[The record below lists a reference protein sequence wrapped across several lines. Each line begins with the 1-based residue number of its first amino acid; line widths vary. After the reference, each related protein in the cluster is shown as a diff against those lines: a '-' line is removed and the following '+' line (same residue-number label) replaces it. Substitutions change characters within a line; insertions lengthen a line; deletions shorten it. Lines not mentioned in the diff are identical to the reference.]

1 MTSRLSPPWIAA
13 GVAFALA
20 LAFAWFTNHAWED
33 YYITLRASLNL
44 VEGHGLVFN
53 PGEKLHTFTS
63 PLGVLVPA
71 LCTALTGGAGHEA
84 AALWLFRVF
93 NATLLALA
101 AVLVWRRCATLGV
114 GHFARGAAFALIFAD
129 AKLVDFSINGMET
142 AVLVFF
148 LLLLWSELEAPGG
161 PRAGVIAAAC
171 AGLMWTR
178 PDAVV
183 LGAAVILPH
192 VLFRRR
198 ADGSARVPWLPLL
211 RGLLLGGLLYVP
223 WFAWAWWYY
232 GTPVPHTIIAK
243 AAVTSSVSWSD
254 FLLTPWHTLLGDSK
268 LLDVFLPAYWIY
280 GGWPRLLLAVA
291 HALAVVA
298 SFAWL
303 APGLTPVT
311 RRLSFAVFLGQF
323 YLGAIILFPWYS
335 PPWTAL
341 AALTVALVVDQVLQA
356 ARTGVRPW
364 LAAPV
369 RIAAALAVVVQV
381 GVFLGVAWQ
390 MRVQQ
395 RLIEDGGRREIG
407 EFLRAHA
414 TPGDTVFLEPLG
426 YIGYF
431 SQLKIYDYPGLS
443 SPEVVRAMRG
453 GAHRFTELID
463 RLHPTW
469 LVLRPNEIADPRL
482 PENAA
487 LRDYEVVRLWDARE
501 ALNAVRLLPGRAWI
515 EHDVCF
521 VVLRRKASA
530 GS

>member
-1 MTSRLSPPWIAA
+1 MTARLSPPWIIAS
-13 GVAFALA
+13 VVFTLT
-20 LAFAWFTNHAWED
+20 LLFAWFTNHAWED

-71 LCTALTGGAGHEA
+71 LCTWLTGGSGHEP
-84 AALWLFRVF
+84 AALWLFRIF
-93 NATLLALA
+93 NAAVLAIT
-101 AVLVWRRCATLGV
+101 AVLVWRRCAALGV
-114 GHFARGAAFALIFAD
+114 GLFARLIGLGLIFAD

-142 AVLVFF
+142 ALLVFF
-148 LLLLWSELEAPGG
+148 VLLLWSELEAPDG
-161 PRAGVIAAAC
+161 PRLGGIAAAC

-178 PDAVV
+178 PDAVI
-183 LGAAVILPH
+183 LGVALIVPH
-192 VLFRRR
+192 VLFRSRT
-198 ADGSARVPWLPLL
+198 AGASGVPWSPLL
-211 RGLLLGGLLYVP
+211 RGVLLGGVLYVP

-243 AAVTSSVSWSD
+243 AAVTSSVQWSD
-254 FLLTPWHTLLGDSK
+254 FLLAPWHTLLGQSK

-280 GGWPRLLLAVA
+280 GGWPPLLLHVA

-298 SFAWL
+298 TFAWVV
-303 APGLTPVT
+303 PGLTGAA
-311 RRLSFAVFLGQF
+311 RRLSFAVFIGQF
-323 YLGAIILFPWYS
+323 YVCAIILFPWYS
-335 PPWTAL
+335 PPWTVL
-341 AALTVALVVDQVLQA
+341 AALTVALVVDQALRHA
-356 ARTGVRPW
+356 ATGSRSW
-364 LAAPV
+364 LAGPM
-369 RIAAALAVVVQV
+369 RIAAALAVVLQA
-381 GVFLGVAWQ
+381 GVLLGVAWQ

-407 EFLRAHA
+407 DFLRAHA
-414 TPGDTVFLEPLG
+414 QPTDTVFLEPLG

-443 SPEVVRAMRG
+443 SPEVVRAMRD

-469 LVLRPNEIADPRL
+469 LVLRPQEIADSRR

-487 LRDYEVVRLWDARE
+487 LRDYEVVRIWDARVGLD
-501 ALNAVRLLPGRAWI
+501 AMRFLPGRAWL

-530 GS
+530 RS